1 MTQPP
6 KAKSKLADTSGLPQI
21 GDRGAAVADIA
32 IAYAT
37 DDPGITVD
45 GTINIADGDATLVTA
60 EMMIAIEELMA
71 KVNAILAALR
81 AQGLIAD

>member
-1 MTQPP
+1 MVQPT
-6 KAKSKLADTSGLPQI
+6 AQVAKLADETDKPQI
-21 GDRGAAVADIA
+21 GTRGAAIADIA

-71 KVNAILAALR
+71 KQNAVLAALR
-81 AQGLIAD
+81 LHGLIAD